1 MIISKKKIGEL
12 LEKPVTKWMQEEPKL
27 YNLESLRLHVK
38 AINMSEYVVDG
49 GSLRGIVNFF
59 TKKCLCIV
67 FDMDQYPC
75 DHVMA
80 ACRECKITPY
90 NMCWHYYGADAYRAS
105 YKESIYPIS
114 D

>member
-1 MIISKKKIGEL
+1 M
-12 LEKPVTKWMQEEPKL
+12 LEKSVTKWMEEELKL
-27 YNLESLRLHVK
+27 CNLKSLQLHVK

-49 GSLRGIVNFF
+49 GVLRSIVNFH

-90 NMCWHYYGADAYRAS
+90 SMSLHYYGADAYRAFYVELIYTVR
-105 YKESIYPIS
+105 YKK
-114 D
+114 